1 VGFDILPK
9 NIVYPELKGIEVARA
24 FDEAVVLVT
33 RPPTIE
39 VLEPLRTAEL
49 PRIYTKPFQRVST
62 SDAPTY
68 SENTLIYLLVKR
80 IKSINIHEYGAAYD
94 YTRQP

>member
-9 NIVYPELKGIEVARA
+9 NIMYPELKGFEVARA
-24 FDEAVVLVT
+24 LDEAVVLVT
-33 RPPTIE
+33 RPPTIA
-39 VLEPLRTAEL
+39 VSEPLRPAEF
-49 PRIYTKPFQRVST
+49 PRIYTKPFQKIST
-62 SDAPTY
+62 SDTPTY

-80 IKSINIHEYGAAYD
+80 IKSINIHDYGVIYD